1 MLLIAKLVGLLLLP
15 PGIIIVVAVLGLLL
29 RLRWPAIGN
38 ALVVLAVAALVA
50 LSLPVTSDRLMA
62 SLEDDAKPLPA
73 GGWEAG
79 AIIVLGAGRLE
90 NAPEY
95 QGDIVSA
102 STLERLRYAVRL
114 HRATGLPLLVTGG
127 APFDEKTSEAE
138 LMRQALE
145 QDFRVTPKWVEGQSR
160 NTFEHAAY
168 SKAMLEAAGIRTA
181 LVVTHAWHMPR
192 AIWGFK
198 QVGLPITA
206 APTAFVSTDTE
217 RRFLDYLPQAS
228 ALLLSS
234 HALHEHL
241 GFWWYKL
248 RYSGAAPAVPVPS
261 PALPIPAT

>member
-1 MLLIAKLVGLLLLP
+1 MLIAKLVGLLLLP
-15 PGIIIVVAVLGLLL
+15 PGIIVVVAVLGLLL
-29 RLRWPAIGN
+29 RLRWPALGN
-38 ALVVLAVAALVA
+38 ALVLLAIAALVA
-50 LSLPVTSDRLMA
+50 LSLPVTSHQLMA

-73 GGWEAG
+73 SGWNAE
-79 AIIVLGAGRLE
+79 AIIVLGGGRLV

-95 QGDIVSA
+95 HGDVVSA
-102 STLERLRYAVRL
+102 HTLERLRYAVRL

-160 NTFEHAAY
+160 NTYENAAY
-168 SKAMLEAAGIRTA
+168 SKAMLDAAGIRKA

-192 AIWGFK
+192 ALSVFE
-198 QVGLPITA
+198 QVGLTITA
-206 APTAFVSTDTE
+206 APTAYISSDDE
-217 RRFLDYLPQAS
+217 RHFLDYVPQAS

-241 GFWWYKL
+241 GLWWYKL
-248 RYSGAAPAVPVPS
+248 RYPAGTS
-261 PALPIPAT
+261 PIPNPTTPAPSVSS